1 MNIRTLTAFA
11 LLLGSAGAASA
22 QPYQDPAAPP
32 PPAPVAPPPAA
43 VAPPPEGTLST
54 THEVHATDGYGDQY
68 TKKQST
74 YRNANGVAQDS
85 TTTTSTVPAP
95 PPPPV
100 TSSTTST
107 TTTTTAPQ

>member
-1 MNIRTLTAFA
+1 MNIRTFAAAA
-11 LLLGSAGAASA
+11 LLLGSAGVASA

-32 PPAPVAPPPAA
+32 PPAPVAPPPA
-43 VAPPPEGTLST
+43 GTLST
-54 THEVHATDGYGDQY
+54 THEVHATDGYGNQY
-68 TKKQST
+68 IKKEST

-85 TTTTSTVPAP
+85 TTTTRTVPAP

-100 TSSTTST
+100 INSTTST